1 MKTVL
6 IVYLVIILSGCSS
19 LMVSNLGEAPK
30 IDANSISIIDK
41 RTPEQKESRRD
52 SVLAPL
58 AVLGDENVQP
68 PAMLFLQGALQK
80 NQKTAP
86 LLKLEVHEFYVI
98 DFFPKRLRA
107 GTRQGGWLTDAITE
121 NVIRSKTDWNIVNS
135 SGVPADGDS
144 IVCLFAGT
152 ANGKPVKVTAFSQYF
167 ASPMAVSIRND
178 QAFTNAVKRA
188 IDETAKEILRKVEN

>member
-6 IVYLVIILSGCSS
+6 TVSLVLILSGCSS

-52 SVLAPL
+52 SALAPL
-58 AVLGDENVQP
+58 AVLGDENVKP
-68 PAMLFLQGALQK
+68 PALLFLEGALQK
-80 NQKTAP
+80 NQKTTSQ
-86 LLKLEVHEFYVI
+86 LKLEVNEFYVI
-98 DFFPKRLRA
+98 DFFPNRLRA

-121 NVIRSKTDWNIVNS
+121 KVIQSKTDWNFVNS

-152 ANGKPVKVTAFSQYF
+152 VNGKSVKVAAFSQYF

-178 QAFTNAVKRA
+178 QAFTDAVRIA
-188 IDETAKEILRKVEN
+188 IDKTAKEILSKVEN